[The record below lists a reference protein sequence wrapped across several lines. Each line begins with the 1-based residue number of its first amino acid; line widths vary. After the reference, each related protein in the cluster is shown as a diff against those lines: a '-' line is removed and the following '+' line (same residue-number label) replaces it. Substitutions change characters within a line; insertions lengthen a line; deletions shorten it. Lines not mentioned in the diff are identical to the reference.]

1 MVLLVYVGSQK
12 VHDFTKFVV
21 KSSFS
26 FSSKLNFAQ
35 GTLLFKSQDVLIDAF
50 FAEKMETML
59 DNERFIHRILANGTG
74 ELLNDRFDAQG
85 RELLGS
91 EFGEHFGV
99 DVTNLGVND
108 SFDFLLNVFVFFFVV
123 F

>member
-1 MVLLVYVGSQK
+1 LIILVLLVHVGSQK
-12 VHDFTKFVV
+12 VHDLTKFVV

-26 FSSKLNFAQ
+26 FGSKLNFAQ
-35 GTLLFKSQDVLIDAF
+35 RTLLFKSQDVLIDAF

-59 DNERFIHRILANGTG
+59 DDERFIYRILANGTG

-91 EFGEHFGV
+91 KFG
-99 DVTNLGVND
+99 
-108 SFDFLLNVFVFFFVV
+108 
-123 F
+123 